1 MTNSGLQHGGKL
13 YCKGNEGVLQG
24 KGGVLQGKVYCIVI
38 HCWNT
43 LLEAYCNKRNCI
55 AIQLLYCNLGRLQ

>member
-1 MTNSGLQHGGKL
+1 MQHGGKL

-24 KGGVLQGKVYCIVI
+24 KVYCIAI

-43 LLEAYCNKRNCI
+43 LLKVYCNKRNCI
-55 AIQLLYCNLGRLQ
+55 AILVLYFNLGEQ